1 MLMTSISRKLLM
13 TKVSAGNAVKLADTN
28 VYAILGSTKKGAVE
42 FAKMAAV
49 KGEQTDSSTPIRS
62 VVNMPADNYFEGF
75 MTYEEVGARFASTF
89 DDFVVDRY
97 NEIMDYLQFDKTTKL
112 EDMSTVAVQKL
123 KIAVI
128 LSRNSKVY
136 MMDNPFNDLN
146 YDARLQM
153 LKVIFSWALTDNTI
167 AIKCNNLDE
176 VEQLI
181 VYADEHATDYPVIS
195 SSVAKAIGNS
205 FA

>member
-13 TKVSAGNAVKLADTN
+13 TKVNAGNAVKLADTN

-49 KGEQTDSSTPIRS
+49 KSEQTESSAPMRT

-75 MTYEEVGARFASTF
+75 MTYEEVGARFAGTF
-89 DDFVVDRY
+89 DDFVIDRY
-97 NEIMDYLQFDKTTKL
+97 NEIMDYLQFDKSIKL
-112 EDMSTVAVQKL
+112 EDMSTVAIQKL

-136 MMDNPFNDLN
+136 MMDKLLN
-146 YDARLQM
+146 
-153 LKVIFSWALTDNTI
+153 
-167 AIKCNNLDE
+167 
-176 VEQLI
+176 
-181 VYADEHATDYPVIS
+181 
-195 SSVAKAIGNS
+195 G
-205 FA
+205 